1 MIWLRARSR
10 FQDRQDLYSLSWSE
24 LLARTGKTRTAPA
37 LVRDAGAGA
46 PLAREARTRR
56 SLPPR
61 AVGSDLAGRGTV
73 EGRPR
78 RSVARMWYWVLL
90 TTFAVVMGTLVVFVI
105 VGLLEVLREP
115 ILDSTV
121 EKDPA
126 SSAPTSPDASAR
138 L

>member
-1 MIWLRARSR
+1 
-10 FQDRQDLYSLSWSE
+10 
-24 LLARTGKTRTAPA
+24 
-37 LVRDAGAGA
+37 
-46 PLAREARTRR
+46 
-56 SLPPR
+56 
-61 AVGSDLAGRGTV
+61 
-73 EGRPR
+73 
-78 RSVARMWYWVLL
+78 MWYWVLL